1 MHVLRA
7 STGQAVDPFPFRVFG
22 KVMSPPLLTK
32 LDDPKELGLQIVLTA
47 FDGFLYIID
56 GPTGGWALVCGWAVG
71 AWEGVAWVGQ
81 WGRRGRDKGAQ
92 PVCCNAQPFEMESAT
107 AQHVL
112 RAARAAHCRRL
123 RG

>member
-56 GPTGGWALVCGWAVG
+56 GPTGGWVG
-71 AWEGVAWVGQ
+71 AGVWLGGGCLGRGGVGGSMGQEGKGQ
-81 WGRRGRDKGAQ
+81 GGAACVLQ
-92 PVCCNAQPFEMESAT
+92 CSAF
-107 AQHVL
+107 
-112 RAARAAHCRRL
+112 
-123 RG
+123 